1 MNLSFKTLC
10 QFKTIISKIIKKI
23 PLSKC
28 YKDFVE
34 LFTFLMLT
42 KVTIAE
48 VVLTWRHYI
57 DIKSIC

>member
-1 MNLSFKTLC
+1 MNLSCKTVC
-10 QFKTIISKIIKKI
+10 QFKTIKIIKKI

-28 YKDFVE
+28 YEDFVE

-57 DIKSIC
+57 DFKCIC